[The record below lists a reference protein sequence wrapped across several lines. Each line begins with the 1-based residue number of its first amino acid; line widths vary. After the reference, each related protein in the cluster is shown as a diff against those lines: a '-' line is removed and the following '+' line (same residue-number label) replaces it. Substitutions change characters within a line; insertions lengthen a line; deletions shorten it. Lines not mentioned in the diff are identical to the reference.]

1 MAKLVL
7 EDFLP
12 YRLSRAGALVSSG
25 FREVYG
31 RHHDLTIPEWRVL
44 ATLGQFG
51 EMTAKAV
58 GAHSS
63 MHKTKVSRAVQ
74 SLEDRR
80 CLKRRRSAA
89 DGREELLCLTPT
101 GNRIYSAIVPEALA
115 YELRLLNVI
124 GPEAAAFLETLGR
137 LEEFLAPGSRRF
149 ATSPA
154 TRRVSSVKAQP

>member
-1 MAKLVL
+1 MIKLVL

-31 RHHDLTIPEWRVL
+31 PHHDLTIPEWRVL

-80 CLKRRRSAA
+80 WLKRRRSAV

-101 GNRIYSAIVPEALA
+101 GNRIYSTIVPEALA
-115 YELRLLNVI
+115 FELKLLNVL
-124 GPEAAAFLETLGR
+124 GPEASAFLETLGR
-137 LEEFLAPGSRRF
+137 LETFLGLDP
-149 ATSPA
+149 
-154 TRRVSSVKAQP
+154 RRVATASGPSKPSSVKAKS